1 MFVGIAQVE
10 IREGGDVGKNQQPPG
25 LAEKTDPRSH

>member
-1 MFVGIAQVE
+1 MFVVISQVGV
-10 IREGGDVGKNQQPPG
+10 REGGDVGKNQQPPG